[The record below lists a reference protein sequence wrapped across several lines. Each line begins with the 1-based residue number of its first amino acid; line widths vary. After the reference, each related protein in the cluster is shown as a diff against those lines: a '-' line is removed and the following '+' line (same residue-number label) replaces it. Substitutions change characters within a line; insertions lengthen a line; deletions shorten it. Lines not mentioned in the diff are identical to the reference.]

1 MRTLLGVGPHHDQ
14 IRPTALNVIPGCRRP
29 RLVAWPKGNVLPIS
43 RLGFI
48 CRHDQSD
55 WFSCSFQPSVWGDG
69 AGAGAGAGAE
79 AAVADSAVSGPAGDA
94 MAMLRSACSTRMA
107 S

>member
-48 CRHDQSD
+48 CRHDEWTGSPVRFNRQSGEMALALALALVPKQR
-55 WFSCSFQPSVWGDG
+55 SLILPGVG
-69 AGAGAGAGAE
+69 
-79 AAVADSAVSGPAGDA
+79 GPPA
-94 MAMLRSACSTRMA
+94 TQ
-107 S
+107 